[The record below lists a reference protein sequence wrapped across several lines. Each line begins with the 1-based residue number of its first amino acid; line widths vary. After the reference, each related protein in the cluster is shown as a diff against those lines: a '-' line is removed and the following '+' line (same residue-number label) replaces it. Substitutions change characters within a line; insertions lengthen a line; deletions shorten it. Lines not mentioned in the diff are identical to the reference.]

1 MHIRL
6 YVKYKCKNLQFI
18 HKLTASG
25 QFYKYVNNK
34 LNGSNGIAPLK
45 NNVGKL
51 VHTDTDKAEL
61 LNNYF
66 SSVFTIDNGI
76 IDSSRLPDI
85 QLTTSAVPPVFFTP
99 ALII

>member
-1 MHIRL
+1 MAE
-6 YVKYKCKNLQFI
+6 
-18 HKLTASG
+18 LTS
-25 QFYKYVNNK
+25 FTKYVNNK

-76 IDSSRLPDI
+76 IIDPSRLPDI
-85 QLTTSAVPPVFFTP
+85 QLTNSAVPPVFFTP
-99 ALII
+99 PLII

>member
-1 MHIRL
+1 MAEL
-6 YVKYKCKNLQFI
+6 ASFTKYVK
-18 HKLTASG
+18 
-25 QFYKYVNNK
+25 NK